1 MSEAEKPSQKK
12 PYEPPELKVYGTV
25 RDLTKAVG
33 PTGTPDGGQFGSGKN
48 RTSATL

>member
-25 RDLTKAVG
+25 RDLTKTVG
-33 PTGTPDGGQFGSGKN
+33 FTSRNADGGAFPRPN
-48 RTSATL
+48 RTG

>member
-33 PTGTPDGGQFGSGKN
+33 FRGGSDGSAFPTN
-48 RTSATL
+48 RTSM